1 MPATKLPGSE
11 SSPPAASGNA
21 AVRGDGTGSW
31 LSRCMEWVLALHDRD
46 GGEAGLAGPLRR
58 LVGLGALGAIGVEF
72 GWDERSLLHEM

>member
-1 MPATKLPGSE
+1 
-11 SSPPAASGNA
+11 
-21 AVRGDGTGSW
+21 
-31 LSRCMEWVLALHDRD
+31 MEWVLALHEGD